1 MFLATFALMAALA
14 PVGDDKKTIV
24 LPHAWPAGTSYHIEF
39 TKTREDVET
48 DKQPRVESSRTPI
61 DVEVL
66 ARRDDGYTVRWTY
79 GRPVLAT
86 SAEVG
91 GAIVDKISALVAGL
105 KMDFITDA
113 TGSAT
118 KLADPLAMEA
128 HFETLSKALLVEL
141 DASHS
146 LAPGD
151 LEAVRS
157 AVSALKGP
165 SFQASYLRFP
175 IMFYM
180 PSGASLVLG
189 EKRTYEDHL
198 PNPFGGEPLPS
209 QAYLELRSVRA
220 DANEATVEWRQTID
234 PTRAGPILEASI
246 RALAKRTGRELPGGA
261 NLSFDA
267 IEDAATY
274 VYDLATGVPK
284 SVTVTRTTTLAGV
297 RRIDT
302 QRFDVTWPKPK

>member
-39 TKTREDVET
+39 TKTREEIEAG
-48 DKQPRVESSRTPI
+48 QPTKVESTHTPI

-66 ARRDDGYTVRWTY
+66 ARRDDGFTVRWTH
-79 GRPVLAT
+79 GKPVLAT
-86 SAEVG
+86 DV
-91 GAIVDKISALVAGL
+91 AIVDKVAAFVEGL
-105 KMDFITDA
+105 KMEFIADA

-118 KLADPLAMEA
+118 KLANPLAI
-128 HFETLSKALLVEL
+128 ETHLETQSKALLL
-141 DASHS
+141 KLASS
-146 LAPGD
+146 KTLAPD
-151 LEAVRS
+151 EVESVRAAVATLR
-157 AVSALKGP
+157 AQT
-165 SFQASYLRFP
+165 FQAS

-261 NLSFDA
+261 SLSFDA